1 MPTSRPSLILPV
13 ESQLRE
19 LDPKLLLACVAA
31 TRGFRVFLGSRT
43 RIDFRIAAFPRSL
56 YLCKSM
62 TPRSIKMF
70 RIMRELGHEIGVWD
84 EEALVHPAPQ
94 QYYQRRLSAEAMRQ
108 VSMLFAWGE
117 ENAELFRKYPEYPGT
132 PIHVTGNPRIDMLR
146 PELEAFHRE
155 EADRIRA
162 RFGDFVLVNTNFAMV
177 NAFLPTLNLLQSG
190 DAHGGAPA
198 TGAFAVGWER
208 DFVEALAAHKRA
220 LFEHFQALLPRLAAA
235 FPERTIVVRP
245 HPTEDRAP
253 WETAAAP
260 LRNVEVVAEGGI
272 APWLSATRALVHNG
286 CTTAIEAFIMR
297 VPAVA
302 YRPVRSER
310 CDNHFPNAVSHEA
323 RDFES
328 LRTVLRGILEGR
340 VGPAAEPGQRALVD
354 HHIAA
359 REGALASD
367 RIADVLEERWRREGG
382 LPHPGVASVLRGWLD
397 ASRRS
402 FVKQRIK
409 SRKPGHRNNPDYQ
422 RHRFQGVSLDE
433 LRARIGRLDRAL
445 GRFARVEARRFC
457 EDVFELLDVGS
468 QPSNFSRS

>member
-1 MPTSRPSLILPV
+1 MPTSGPSLILPV
-13 ESQLRE
+13 ESQRRE
-19 LDPKLLLACVAA
+19 LEPKLLLACVAA
-31 TRGFRVFLGSRT
+31 SRGMRVFLGSRT
-43 RIDFRIAAFPRSL
+43 RIDFRIAAFPRSV

-62 TPRSIKMF
+62 TPRSVKMF
-70 RIMRELGHEIGVWD
+70 RIMRMLGHEIAVWD

-94 QYYQRRLSAEAMRQ
+94 QYYQRRLSAEAMRH
-108 VSMLFAWGE
+108 VSTLFAWGE
-117 ENAELFRKYPEYPGT
+117 ENAELFRKYPDYPGT
-132 PIHVTGNPRIDMLR
+132 PIHVTGNPRVDVLR
-146 PELEAFHRE
+146 SELEPFHRE

-162 RFGDFVLVNTNFAMV
+162 RFGDFLLVNTNFAMV
-177 NAFLPTLNLLQSG
+177 NAFLPTLNLLRSDG
-190 DAHGGAPA
+190 APGGAPR

-208 DFVEALAAHKRA
+208 DYVEALAAHKRA
-220 LFEHFQALLPRLAAA
+220 LFEHFKALLPRLAAA

-245 HPTEDRAP
+245 HPTEDPAP

-272 APWLSATRALVHNG
+272 APWLLATRALIHNG

-323 RDFES
+323 GDVES
-328 LRTVLRGILEGR
+328 LHALLRGILAGD
-340 VGPAAEPGQRALVD
+340 VGPAAGPERRALVD

-359 REGALASD
+359 LEGPLASD
-367 RIADVLEERWRREGG
+367 RIVDVLEQRWTRDGG
-382 LPHPGVASVLRGWLD
+382 PPHPGVGRVVRGWIA

-422 RHRFQGVSLDE
+422 RHRFRGVSLDE
-433 LRARIGRLDRAL
+433 LRLLVARLDRAL
-445 GRFARVEARRFC
+445 GRFGGVEARRFS
-457 EDVFELLDVGS
+457 EDVFELVG
-468 QPSNFSRS
+468 PTRGAPRR